1 MSGDFVKTGGMD
13 RANYALATYMADR
26 GAETHLVAHRV
37 DASLTARPNV
47 IFHRVPKLLGSYVAA
62 GPLLDRAGRRWASE
76 VAGRGG
82 RVMVNGGNCRWD
94 DLNWVHYVH
103 AAFESEGHGSF
114 ARRIKAKASHAMFV
128 AQEKAAMNLASTIF
142 TNSNRTRRDVIEKI
156 GIAKENVHT
165 VYYGTDPDEYRQAA
179 EGERAG
185 LRAKLGLPS
194 GRCLAVFVGAL
205 GDERKGFATLFDAW
219 KILCADSAWDADLIV
234 VGKGSELP
242 AWLRRAAQAGIEGRI
257 RFLGFR
263 PDVSVVLRAC
273 DVMVAPARYEAYGL
287 AVQEALCSGLPAL
300 TAADAGVAE
309 RYSKGLGDLLLA
321 NPREQRELAER
332 LRKWRANRAY
342 FASEVLK
349 LSREINA
356 HTWERMAQQI
366 VEIAEARG

>member
-1 MSGDFVKTGGMD
+1 MD
-13 RANYALATYMADR
+13 RANYALAVYVADR

-37 DASLTARPNV
+37 DTSLTARPNV

-62 GPLLDRAGRRWASE
+62 GPLLDRAGRKWASE

-82 RVMVNGGNCRWD
+82 RVMVNGGNCRWN

-103 AAFESEGHGSF
+103 AAFESEVPGSF

-128 AQEKAAMNLASTIF
+128 AQEKAALNLASAIF

-156 GIAKENVHT
+156 GITKENVHT
-165 VYYGTDPDEYRQAA
+165 VYYGTDADEFRQPA
-179 EGERAG
+179 EGERAA
-185 LRAKLGLPS
+185 LRAELELPPD
-194 GRCLAVFVGAL
+194 RCLAVFVGAL
-205 GDERKGFATLFDAW
+205 GDERKGFGTLFDAW

-242 AWLRRAAQAGIEGRI
+242 AWVRRAAQAGIEGRI

-263 PDVSVVLRAC
+263 TDVPVILRAC

-309 RYSKGLGDLLLA
+309 RYSRGLSDLLLA
-321 NPREQRELAER
+321 NSRDERELVER
-332 LRKWRANRAY
+332 LRKWRANRVY
-342 FASEVLK
+342 LASEVLR
-349 LSREINA
+349 LSREISA
-356 HTWERMAQQI
+356 HTWQRMAQQI
-366 VEIAEARG
+366 VEIAEARA